1 MGQGYS
7 IIHPQA
13 GSAGIDTPEL
23 VDLEYE
29 RTLNGAK
36 FLKVIRARHKDG
48 VVIVKVFTK
57 AYAALKLDDRVKA
70 LIDERRA
77 LADIPNALPF
87 HRILETHSN
96 AYLVRQFVH
105 HSLYD
110 RISTNPP
117 LEDIERKWIAFQ
129 LLCAVRDCHAR
140 NIYHGDIKSENML
153 LTSWNWLYL
162 TDFAGSLK
170 PHFLP
175 EDNPVEYTIYY
186 DTTARRICYIAPE
199 RFISTSDVTENNDN
213 SRQLDWAMDMFSVGC
228 VIAELFTE
236 KPTFTLTQLLR
247 YRKGDYDPTHTL
259 TNSIKDDG
267 IRDMILQCLRLDPSA
282 RLNAEDTLASC
293 QESNVF
299 PSYFYNFLHQY
310 TQVLTDP
317 TSGRAPVIV
326 EKTNSGV
333 SDERIDHIYNDFDKI
348 SYALGFDT
356 DRQPDEVEDS
366 IPSRLRTGLFPLQVD
381 IPNNRHPAMDRAGLA
396 SDNGALLFS
405 NIVISSIRSM
415 ARASSRVRGCELL
428 LAFAE
433 HLTDEAKLD
442 RVLPYAMAL
451 LEDEVDTVKIAA
463 LRTITQLLALVNALS
478 PMNAFIFPRYIL
490 SRLQKFI
497 SGPTFARSSP
507 VRVTYAKCLAT
518 LAHTAAK
525 YLDMTQA
532 LRADGSLPSTDPEA
546 EDDVAAYAA
555 YQTSYDLTREEL
567 VQQFEAQTKVFLTDE
582 DPAVRRAFLSSVAGL
597 CVFFGDSLASDLILT
612 HLNTYLND
620 PDWTLKCAFF
630 ETIVGVAAFIGG
642 SSLEEFILPLLVQA
656 LTDAE
661 ETVTEQAIRALSSM
675 AKLGLFQRWV
685 VLELVLIV
693 TRFTLHPNHWIREA
707 AAQFISLAVTHLSE
721 ADVISLVNPLIKPVL
736 KIESADTAELN
747 LLDSLKKPIPRSAV
761 DMAKMWAAKADNSN
775 FWKPAQN
782 AKSFSFDASNNKSLI
797 DLYRGV
803 EERGLGRQVAEDEQW
818 LTRMRNAGMKAED
831 EVKLVALRDYIWR
844 HVLRSEKESA
854 EATISPYNHVV
865 SLTSLNVPLQNVLF
879 DDDMRYYDQIM
890 QNTDSRNQAQPVTLA
905 EALNEA
911 ASSRDKGAEVFK
923 TANKSTAA
931 GLSSSALR
939 DRQNS
944 ESESEPS
951 RAPSLVPKTADGKLA
966 VQQDY
971 TVSGE
976 AYQLSASPSSQIS
989 SSSQRHQHNL
999 RPKSSAVNLMKRV
1012 ESGSKA
1018 IAETGTDSITA
1029 NGKLDVP
1036 HNVRATPISSPM
1048 PAPTQKLQG
1057 HHSYEGTD
1065 PTLGK
1070 FLNNMYMSNYP
1081 VDLAEFGPIVQSMKK
1096 GPISTS
1102 SNHAAPGR
1110 WRPQRQLVAAIS
1122 EHTGSVTALAVAPDH
1137 TFFISGS
1144 EDGTVR
1150 IWDSSRLERNVTHRS
1165 RHLHRHTSEAAIT
1178 CLKFVESTHCFIS
1191 AAADGTLNV
1200 VKVEL
1205 SESAGSIRYGK
1216 LHVLRDWRIPGAEDS
1231 KEYVVGLEHYRHEGQ
1246 SICMLLTSACRV
1258 LALDLRDMSILFELH
1273 NPVEH
1278 GTPLSF
1284 CVNRRRQWL
1293 MIGTSHGVL
1302 DLWDLRFR
1310 LRLRSWT
1317 FRSPAPIWQVSMHPG
1332 RRAQHRMR
1340 ICVSGGTASDHVSVW
1355 DLEKLACAEIF
1366 HSSSDPSAKKIS
1378 SRDLELVNV
1387 DDEKAEGQISRIVGV
1402 DSLSQSAGK
1411 PGTANAVRS
1420 FVMRMHDADD
1430 SDETSDARHAFL
1442 LTAGLDWK
1450 VRFWDPQ
1457 RLSNSMVVNGAEVSD
1472 NNTEF
1477 NASLIGAD
1485 TKVYSESANK
1495 DALPSEDTASP
1506 SPSRGSKTS
1515 STRTSKSQV
1524 KGSNAGR
1531 MSRYDTIRN
1540 SAQSLL
1546 KGHKND
1552 ATCVAMIEKPF
1563 GMVISADRSG
1573 MIYIFQ

>member
-70 LIDERRA
+70 LIEERRA
-77 LADIPNALPF
+77 LADVPNALPF

-96 AYLVRQFVH
+96 GYLVRQFVH

-140 NIYHGDIKSENML
+140 NVYHGDIKSENML

-162 TDFAGSLK
+162 ADFAGSLK

-186 DTTARRICYIAPE
+186 DTTARRVCYIAPE
-199 RFISTSDVTENNDN
+199 RFISTSDVAENTDN
-213 SRQLDWAMDMFSVGC
+213 GRQLDWAMDMFSVGC

-247 YRKGDYDPTHTL
+247 YRKGDFDPAHTL
-259 TNSIKDDG
+259 SNSIKDDG
-267 IRDMILQCLRLDPSA
+267 IRDLILQCLRLDPSA
-282 RLNAEDTLASC
+282 RMNAEDTLASC
-293 QESNVF
+293 QETNVF
-299 PSYFYNFLHQY
+299 PLYFYNFLHQY

-317 TSGRAPVIV
+317 TSGRKPVVV

-356 DRQPDEVEDS
+356 DRQPNEDDALL
-366 IPSRLRTGLFPLQVD
+366 PRCLRTDLFPLQVD

-405 NIVISSIRSM
+405 NIVISSLRSM

-442 RVLPYAMAL
+442 RVLPYAIAL

-490 SRLQKFI
+490 PRLQKFI

-507 VRVTYAKCLAT
+507 VRATYAKCLAT

-567 VQQFEAQTKVFLTDE
+567 VQQFEAQTKLFLTDE
-582 DPAVRRAFLSSVAGL
+582 DPAVQRAFLSSVGGL
-597 CVFFGDSLASDLILT
+597 CVFFGDRLASDLILT

-642 SSLEEFILPLLVQA
+642 PSLEEFILPLLVQA

-675 AKLGLFQRWV
+675 ARLGLFQRWV

-721 ADVISLVNPLIKPVL
+721 ADVISLINPLIKPVL
-736 KIESADTAELN
+736 KIDSADTAELN

-761 DMAKMWAAKADNSN
+761 DMAKMWAAKADKSN

-782 AKSFSFDASNNKSLI
+782 AKSFSFDASSNKSLM
-797 DLYRGV
+797 DLYRGS
-803 EERGLGRQVAEDEQW
+803 EDRGLGRQLHEDEQW
-818 LTRMRNAGMKAED
+818 LTRMRNAGMKSED

-865 SLTSLNVPLQNVLF
+865 SLTSLKVPLQNVLF

-890 QNTDSRNQAQPVTLA
+890 QNNDQGAKAQPTSLA
-905 EALNEA
+905 EALSEA
-911 ASSRDKGAEVFK
+911 ALSRDKENGQSH
-923 TANKSTAA
+923 TAGKNGVV
-931 GLSSSALR
+931 GLRSSVPTER
-939 DRQNS
+939 RVS

-951 RAPSLVPKTADGKLA
+951 RAPSVVAKTADGKLA
-966 VQQDY
+966 VQQDHAAL
-971 TVSGE
+971 SE
-976 AYQLSASPSSQIS
+976 QLSASPSSQIS
-989 SSSQRHQHNL
+989 TSSQRNQHTL
-999 RPKSSAVNLMKRV
+999 RPKASAVNLMKRV
-1012 ESGSKA
+1012 EMGSKA
-1018 IAETGTDSITA
+1018 TAEIGTDSMTA
-1029 NGKLDVP
+1029 QGKLDVP
-1036 HNVRATPISSPM
+1036 HSARATPISTPM
-1048 PAPTQKLQG
+1048 PAPTPKMQG
-1057 HHSYEGTD
+1057 HHSYNGTD
-1065 PTLGK
+1065 PTIGK
-1070 FLNNMYMSNYP
+1070 FLNNMYTSNYP
-1081 VDLAEFGPIVQSMKK
+1081 VDLAEFGPIVQSIQK
-1096 GPISTS
+1096 GPILTSTNQTAS
-1102 SNHAAPGR
+1102 GR
-1110 WRPQRQLVAAIS
+1110 WRPQKQLVAAIS
-1122 EHTGSVTALAVAPDH
+1122 EHTNNVTALAVAPDH

-1144 EDGTVR
+1144 EDGSVR
-1150 IWDSSRLERNVTHRS
+1150 VWDSSRLERNITHRS
-1165 RHLHRHTSEAAIT
+1165 RHLHKHASDAAIT
-1178 CLKFVESTHCFIS
+1178 CLTFVESTHCFIS
-1191 AAADGTLNV
+1191 AATDGTLNV
-1200 VKVEL
+1200 IKIDL

-1216 LHVLRDWRIPGAEDS
+1216 LQVLRDWRIPGAEDS
-1231 KEYVVGLEHYRHEGQ
+1231 KEHAVSIEHYRHEGE
-1246 SICMLLTSACRV
+1246 SICMLLTSTCRI
-1258 LALDLRDMSILFELH
+1258 LAVDLRDMSIVFELN

-1284 CVNRRRQWL
+1284 CVNRRKQWL

-1317 FRSPAPIWQVSMHPG
+1317 FRNPAPIWQISMHPG
-1332 RRAQHRMR
+1332 RRTQHKMR
-1340 ICVSGGTASDHVSVW
+1340 VCISGGTATDHVSVW

-1366 HSSSDPSAKKIS
+1366 HSSDDASARKIS
-1378 SRDLELVNV
+1378 SKDLELVTV
-1387 DDEKAEGQISRIVGV
+1387 DDEKNESQISHVIGV
-1402 DSLSQSAGK
+1402 DSLAQPAGK
-1411 PGTANAVRS
+1411 AGIASAVRS
-1420 FVMRMHDADD
+1420 FVMRMHIP
-1430 SDETSDARHAFL
+1430 DESNDTSDARHAFL
-1442 LTAGLDWK
+1442 LTAGPDWK
-1450 VRFWDPQ
+1450 VRFWDPA
-1457 RLSNSMVVNGAEVSD
+1457 RLSNSMVVNGTEAHD
-1472 NNTEF
+1472 NNVEF
-1477 NASLIGAD
+1477 SASLVGAD
-1485 TKVYSESANK
+1485 TKVYSETSNK
-1495 DALPSEDTASP
+1495 DTAALEDKASP

-1515 STRTSKSQV
+1515 STRASKTQAKSS
-1524 KGSNAGR
+1524 GAGR
-1531 MSRYDTIRN
+1531 SSRYDTIRN

-1552 ATCVAMIEKPF
+1552 VTCVAMIERPF